1 MSETITPIDAN
12 RLAEL
17 IREPAPAADHVY
29 ITPKR
34 IEEILATEAEG
45 EVQEAAEIMKDWPD
59 HIETR
64 FDRMERSNRG
74 LACVLIVTA
83 SSSVSGRT
91 TSESVRWRVTPYRDL
106 QARGIAIACE
116 ARRACT
122 IRSLQSGG
130 IRSAKRAVEMIDDA
144 IVALAAMD
152 YDHRYEVKAAARAI
166 SILKTNLGAL
176 NRYA

>member
-1 MSETITPIDAN
+1 MSETITPIDAA

-29 ITPKR
+29 ITPAR

-45 EVQEAAEIMKDWPD
+45 EVQGAAEIMKDWPD

-64 FDRMERSNRG
+64 FDRMERSQRG

-116 ARRACT
+116 ARRACV

-130 IRSAKRAVEMIDDA
+130 IRSAKQAIEMIDDA
-144 IVALAAMD
+144 TVALAGMD
-152 YDHRYEVKAAARAI
+152 YDSRYEIKAAFRAVT
-166 SILKTNLGAL
+166 ILRANPGAM
-176 NRYA
+176 NPYV

>member
-1 MSETITPIDAN
+1 MSETITPIDAA

-29 ITPKR
+29 ITPAR

-45 EVQEAAEIMKDWPD
+45 EVQGAAEIMKDWPD

-64 FDRMERSNRG
+64 FDRMERGKRG

-122 IRSLQSGG
+122 IRSVRDGG
-130 IRSAKRAVEMIDDA
+130 IRYDKQAIEMIEDA
-144 IVALAAMD
+144 IFMLAEMD
-152 YDHRYEVKAAARAI
+152 YDARYDAKAACRAI
-166 SILKTNLGAL
+166 QILRGNPGAL
-176 NRYA
+176 NPYA